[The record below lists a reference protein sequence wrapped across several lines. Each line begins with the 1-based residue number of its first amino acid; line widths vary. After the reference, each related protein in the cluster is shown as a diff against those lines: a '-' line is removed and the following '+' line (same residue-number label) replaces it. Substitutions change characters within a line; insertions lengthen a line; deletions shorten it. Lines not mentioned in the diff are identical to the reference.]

1 MLGKNIPMENTLTRI
16 NSSVQDNP
24 IALLGIKNDLRDM
37 LDQIPQSWDAH
48 TRLEYSKVALRT
60 VILTLVVGLYTL

>member
-48 TRLEYSKVALRT
+48 TMP
-60 VILTLVVGLYTL
+60 GLNI